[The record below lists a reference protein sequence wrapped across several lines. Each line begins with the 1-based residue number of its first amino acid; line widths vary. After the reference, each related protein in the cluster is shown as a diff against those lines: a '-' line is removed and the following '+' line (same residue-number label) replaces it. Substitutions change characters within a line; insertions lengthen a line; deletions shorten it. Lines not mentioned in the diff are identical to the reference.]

1 MHRIL
6 VYGMTENSG
15 GIEACLMNYFRRFD
29 RTKVLFDFVT
39 EYHTVAYEEEI
50 TRLGG
55 KIYRIPARRE
65 NLIKHMLSLRK
76 IVSENG
82 YDTVYFNLLSAS
94 AVFSELALFGK
105 QNVKIITHSHND
117 SVGNRKVHMALRPL
131 LNRMTDTRFACSD
144 AAAEFM
150 FGKRYAKKTTV
161 VNNAIE
167 AGAYQFDASVR
178 DAVRKEFGLTDKLV
192 IGHVG
197 RLCYQKNTLFL
208 IDIFHEIRK
217 RKENAV
223 LLLVGDG
230 EDRDAV
236 CQKIRALE
244 LADSVVMTGVR
255 SDVARLLQAMDIFL
269 LPSRFEGLS
278 IALVEAQASGLMCYT
293 SSAVSRQTKITELLR
308 FVEQNATAE
317 EWAQAALSHT
327 DYERKNT
334 RAEIRS
340 AGYDIETQALH
351 LQNLLQG

>member
-15 GIEACLMNYFRRFD
+15 GIEAYLMNYFRRFD
-29 RTKVLFDFVT
+29 RNKVVFDFVT
-39 EYHTVAYEEEI
+39 ECPAVAYEEEI

-55 KIYRIPARRE
+55 KIYHIPARRE

-105 QNVKIITHSHND
+105 RNARIITHSHND
-117 SVGNRKVHMALRPL
+117 SVGNRKVHIALRPL

-150 FGKRYAKKTTV
+150 FGKRYAEKATLIR
-161 VNNAIE
+161 NAIE
-167 AGAYQFDASVR
+167 ADVFQFDASVR
-178 DAVRKEFGLTDKLV
+178 DAVRKEFQFGNKLV
-192 IGHVG
+192 VGHVG

-217 RKENAV
+217 RNENAV
-223 LLLVGDG
+223 LLLIGDG

-255 SDVARLLQAMDIFL
+255 PDVARLMQAMDVFL
-269 LPSRFEGLS
+269 LPSRFEGLG
-278 IALVEAQASGLMCYT
+278 IVLIEAQAAGLLCFA
-293 SSAVSRQTKITELLR
+293 SSAVPHEAKATGLLHYIDDHASAD
-308 FVEQNATAE
+308 V
-317 EWAQAALSHT
+317 WAQAALAHT

-340 AGYDIETQALH
+340 AGYDIETQAPY
-351 LQNLLQG
+351 LQTLLQG